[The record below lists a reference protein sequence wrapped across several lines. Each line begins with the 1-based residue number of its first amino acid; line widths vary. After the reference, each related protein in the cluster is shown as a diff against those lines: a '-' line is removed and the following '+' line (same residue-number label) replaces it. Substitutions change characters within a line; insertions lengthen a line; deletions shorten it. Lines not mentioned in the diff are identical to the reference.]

1 MQAKVPVQIIN
12 ALPEGWRTPAAAQV
26 DTAADSA
33 DTGAAAA
40 ATADAAAWAPAR
52 RRTVS
57 VAGLS
62 PFGSLRRSVMATALV
77 GPLPEC

>member
-12 ALPEGWRTPAAAQV
+12 ALPEGWRTPAAAPSGA
-26 DTAADSA
+26 AADGAS
-33 DTGAAAA
+33 TKLAAAA
-40 ATADAAAWAPAR
+40 ADAAAGAPR
-52 RRTVS
+52 RLRTASV

-62 PFGSLRRSVMATALV
+62 PFGSLRKSIMAKALV